1 MTSEAILN
9 AIKALYTEFDRQSEI
24 YEELMDTDV
33 RESIHMTL
41 NYYFVWGNELDRLPI
56 SYGMFSYEGD
66 KSVANVVNSFLSYV
80 SNSSELSEI
89 PVGKERLAMLQNLK
103 ITTLGGY
110 QYDDFIGHSDEPLP
124 SDELPEDLFEEGDY
138 DDEV

>member
-1 MTSEAILN
+1 MTSEAIIN
-9 AIKALYTEFDRQSEI
+9 AIKVLYTELDRLSEV

-41 NYYFVWGNELDRLPI
+41 TYYFIWGNELVRLPI

-80 SNSSELSEI
+80 SNNSELCEI
-89 PVGKERLAMLQNLK
+89 PVGKERLAMLQNPK
-103 ITTLGGY
+103 ITTPSGY
-110 QYDDFIGHSDEPLP
+110 QYDDFIGHSDEALP
-124 SDELPEDLFEEGDY
+124 SDGLPEDLFEEGDY